1 MFYDGHITHLWGSYY
16 PPHQPYEDA
25 YNPSQPV
32 LRPVTRV
39 TQSSSSRALLLW
51 SCAVR
56 RVLVCLL
63 LWLCAHVPTIVIM
76 CLCPL
81 LCWYQSNLTYAATGH
96 CSKMSWL
103 QVIATQAFQ
112 RTTDSVLFGSCHLPR
127 SPKKSWAAYFL
138 TAILELTMNTAHLF
152 LKLSLGLG
160 LPWIR
165 KREEVNP
172 MQLLLQSTANV
183 GHDMGPCL
191 IQRKVPVTAS

>member
-1 MFYDGHITHLWGSYY
+1 MILRRAPCAGLPSIVTVCPCAYYCDHVPVPTFVLVSEQSDVCCHRPLFQDELAPSDSNSSLLENNGLGSLWILSY
-16 PPHQPYEDA
+16 A
-25 YNPSQPV
+25 KIIV
-32 LRPVTRV
+32 IFTKK
-39 TQSSSSRALLLW
+39 
-51 SCAVR
+51 SCA
-56 RVLVCLL
+56 
-63 LWLCAHVPTIVIM
+63 AH
-76 CLCPL
+76 C
-81 LCWYQSNLTYAATGH
+81 
-96 CSKMSWL
+96 
-103 QVIATQAFQ
+103 
-112 RTTDSVLFGSCHLPR
+112 
-127 SPKKSWAAYFL
+127 L